1 VNARKNGVV
10 KSHNR
15 FLQLTI
21 IAFHLTFDDT
31 LIRRDLRIYDI
42 SLTTCAAM
50 PIWPGEPGIEMML
63 VKEIDIRSLIFRL
76 TMLPSVQM
84 LPNTW

>member
-1 VNARKNGVV
+1 M
-10 KSHNR
+10 
-15 FLQLTI
+15 
-21 IAFHLTFDDT
+21 
-31 LIRRDLRIYDI
+31 RIYDI

>member
-50 PIWPGEPGIEMML
+50 PIWPGEPVIEMIP
-63 VKEIDIRSLIFRL
+63 VEEIEIRSPIFKL
-76 TMLPSVQM
+76 TKLPSVQM